1 MTTSPNQPDHATH
14 KSSPRQTRAWA
25 ILLIAGIFEI
35 GYAVSTGGS
44 EGFTNVPWSISAAVF
59 FFLTVF
65 TLSVALKVIDVGL
78 GYAVWVGI
86 GASGAAIVS
95 AFLFDEPLT
104 PLRLFWIGMIIVGTI
119 ILKLTESSEQGE
131 ISEATEQLA
140 ESDNRA

>member
-1 MTTSPNQPDHATH
+1 MTTSSSQPDHATH
-14 KSSPRQTRAWA
+14 KTNPRQSRAWA
-25 ILLIAGIFEI
+25 VLLIAGIFEI

-59 FFLTVF
+59 FFLAVF
-65 TLSVALKVIDVGL
+65 TLSLALKVLDVGL

-104 PLRLFWIGMIIVGTI
+104 PVRLFWIAVIIVGTV
-119 ILKLTESSEQGE
+119 ILKLAESPESGE
-131 ISEATEQLA
+131 MSKTTEQLT
-140 ESDNRA
+140 ESDDRV